1 MDTATVVSWS
11 CSSMSHFTKADLI
24 DLHKCRSTLVLF
36 KTEKTQQKPELSV
49 SGGPTVSDKCLEAV
63 QVPVTPEELIPVV
76 FIRTLMSDKT

>member
-11 CSSMSHFTKADLI
+11 CNSMSHFTKADLV
-24 DLHKCRSTLVLF
+24 DLEVYLCCS
-36 KTEKTQQKPELSV
+36 KTEKTQQKPDLSV